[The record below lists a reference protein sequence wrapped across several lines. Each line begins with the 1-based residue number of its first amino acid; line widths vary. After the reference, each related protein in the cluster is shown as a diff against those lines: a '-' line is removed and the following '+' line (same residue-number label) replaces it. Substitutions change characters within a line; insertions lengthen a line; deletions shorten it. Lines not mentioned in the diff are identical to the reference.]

1 MKSQSGIPAKRQNQ
15 IYQLLKDKGIVQ
27 VGELAALLDV
37 AEMTVRRDL
46 EALEKKGLAERTHG
60 GAIFNDHM
68 RAEPHI
74 AQKRAVHR
82 EEKAAIGALAAT
94 LIEPGDTVFV
104 NSGSTTLEFLRRLDV
119 PGVKVVTNSPWAPL
133 EVPSTQVE
141 VIVIGGELR
150 RESFSIVGDSAT
162 QMVRQVFATK
172 AVLGV
177 DGISALHG
185 VMNPIQ
191 AEAGLN
197 RLMIEQT
204 HGEVIIVADSS
215 KIGRISNFLT
225 APINAIDTIVTDD
238 GIDPDYL
245 EELRNQ
251 DIRVLIATAVKG

>member
-46 EALEKKGLAERTHG
+46 EALEKRGLAERTHG

-104 NSGSTTLEFLRRLDV
+104 NSGSTTL
-119 PGVKVVTNSPWAPL
+119 PWAPI
-133 EVPSTQVE
+133 EVPSTHVE
-141 VIVIGGELR
+141 VIMIGGELR

-185 VMNPIQ
+185 VTNPIQ

-225 APINAIDTIVTDD
+225 APISAIDTIVTDD

-245 EELRNQ
+245 EELRRQ
-251 DIRVLIATAVKG
+251 DVRVLIAPAVKG